1 MEQSTHAL
9 AEEEASRAKAQI
21 SNIWDTKLERRK
33 DAYWNYTKNKRH
45 NETNT
50 KWLNSDHIVIP
61 QYLQR
66 KQFNE
71 QPDQRKLREAA
82 VLHDFKTETDLRGLR
97 ATHQHEKVNR
107 LDSEMETL
115 FQKKKCNG
123 NAAKLLS
130 ETWKKQV
137 SQNENISHRRW
148 LKSEKWLTTM
158 RRTSSNFTLTA
169 AHTSSSRCERTQHM
183 QS

>member
-21 SNIWDTKLERRK
+21 SNIWDTKLERQ
-33 DAYWNYTKNKRH
+33 NYTKNKRH
-45 NETNT
+45 NETNA

-66 KQFNE
+66 KQFNNE

-115 FQKKKCNG
+115 FQKKKQR
-123 NAAKLLS
+123 K
-130 ETWKKQV
+130 
-137 SQNENISHRRW
+137 
-148 LKSEKWLTTM
+148 
-158 RRTSSNFTLTA
+158 
-169 AHTSSSRCERTQHM
+169 RCKITV
-183 QS
+183 